1 MTKKRLKTYIKYNNM
16 CFLALKGFINRLQN
30 F

>member
-1 MTKKRLKTYIKYNNM
+1 MNNKLSKALIKHYNA